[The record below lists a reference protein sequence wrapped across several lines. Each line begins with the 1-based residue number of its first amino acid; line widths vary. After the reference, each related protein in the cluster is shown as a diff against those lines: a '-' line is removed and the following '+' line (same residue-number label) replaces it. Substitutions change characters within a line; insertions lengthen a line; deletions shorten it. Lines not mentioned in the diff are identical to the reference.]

1 MNNTKILRSNESD
14 EWSTPE
20 ALFQELDKE
29 FHFDL
34 DACAS
39 DENHKCEKYYTMIDN
54 GLLKNW
60 GGSYSLV

>member
-1 MNNTKILRSNESD
+1 MRTEILGSRGTD
-14 EWSTPE
+14 EWATPE
-20 ALFQELDKE
+20 GLFQELDKE

-39 DENHKCEKYYTMIDN
+39 DENHKCEMYYTESDN